1 MIPAPDRAHTRA
13 VPFVGTH
20 AAFTWALPPSVPWI
34 LSTPEA
40 VSAAAGQEKYAPS
53 VGVTVTL
60 LRSGSG
66 GPLYR
71 LERLQQRLGVPL
83 PASTQWALMAPLRV
97 QAQPIFDALVVLAT
111 NAPVLHHDD
120 TTMRIFDLQ
129 RPGSATVDELAG
141 PMPHRKATFTTNVL
155 ANVES
160 QPIA

>member
-1 MIPAPDRAHTRA
+1 M
-13 VPFVGTH
+13 
-20 AAFTWALPPSVPWI
+20 
-34 LSTPEA
+34 
-40 VSAAAGQEKYAPS
+40 
-53 VGVTVTL
+53 
-60 LRSGSG
+60 RSGSG

-120 TTMRIFDLQ
+120 TTMRILDLQ
-129 RPGSATVDELAG
+129 RPGSATVDELAR

>member
-1 MIPAPDRAHTRA
+1 MP
-13 VPFVGTH
+13 
-20 AAFTWALPPSVPWI
+20 
-34 LSTPEA
+34 
-40 VSAAAGQEKYAPS
+40 AAAGQEKYAPS

-83 PASTQWALMAPLRV
+83 PASAQWALLAPLRA

-129 RPGSATVDELAG
+129 RPGSATVDELAR